1 MIFSV
6 DPIVQKDK
14 TVLTFWTNQFS
25 SYNHLLLHRA
35 ICDIFLQFN
44 ILTLRQANNIL
55 IHWCWFLILL
65 LVGYCLLAITLLHST
80 VVHHSTNQ
88 CSKDEW
94 YSTGDRCCNGNTGGA
109 RDTCYICVE
118 GTKKQWSYHIRLAV
132 LLIALLNSEVP
143 SSSWT
148 FFCLHAHVRDIVTF
162 FTQGLIDPCPDLEIP
177 IRNCRRCKPLNQVNM
192 SLNESVCII
201 DHLFELLLYTT
212 DKQQTDRHNWPLH
225 PSLYTAGNKYKSLQY

>member
-6 DPIVQKDK
+6 DPIVQKGK

-35 ICDIFLQFN
+35 ICNIFLQFN
-44 ILTLRQANNIL
+44 ILTLRQACNVL
-55 IHWCWFLILL
+55 VYWCWFLILL
-65 LVGYCLLAITLLHST
+65 LVGYCLLVITFLPHST

-109 RDTCYICVE
+109 WDACYICVE
-118 GTKKQWSYHIRLAV
+118 GTKEQWSYHIRLAL

-148 FFCLHAHVRDIVTF
+148 FFIQHPKKNSKSTCTCTWHCDLFHSRSHRLMSRFRNPNKKLQEMQT
-162 FTQGLIDPCPDLEIP
+162 TQSGKYVLKWKC
-177 IRNCRRCKPLNQVNM
+177 M
-192 SLNESVCII
+192 YHWS
-201 DHLFELLLYTT
+201 LLYTT

-225 PSLYTAGNKYKSLQY
+225 PSLYSRW